1 MEVVVINRLF
11 ARILA
16 VVSVL
21 LIYSFSMS
29 TIALAGDIV
38 TQKPLRVVM
47 DNNYPPFT
55 FYDDKGNLQ
64 GILVDQWALW
74 SKKTGRP
81 VELVGMDWSQA
92 MIEMEAGHFDVIDT
106 IFKNPQ
112 REMIYDFTK
121 PYATLSVP
129 IFFSN
134 SISGI
139 SGIKSLK
146 GFTVAAKSGDNAIDV
161 LKTNGIESV
170 VEYSS
175 YEAIIKAALNK
186 EILVFV
192 ADEPPARYFM
202 AKYGIT
208 EQFNKTESL
217 YSGQFCRAVAK
228 GNAALVK
235 ELDAGFDQITNG
247 DSQEIER
254 KWYGASLISKRTY
267 KWLIVSLFIIGG
279 VVALLIFLNWTL
291 RHQIADKTRDLARL
305 LEEVRRSEG
314 RNRAILAAVPDMI
327 FVLDKNGCFLDY
339 QAAQNEALYVTPD
352 MFIGKTI
359 RDLFPQ
365 ETAHRMMGALSQLVK
380 TGETQVVEYQLMID
394 NELKDYE
401 ARMLPGEDGRILA
414 IVRDVSE
421 QKSKERQI
429 YRMSIEDQLTGVY
442 NRNHF
447 ESELLQYQNRERQSV
462 GVILCDLDGLKL
474 VNDTLGHDPGDQCLK
489 ATASILKKQVGDLGS
504 VSRIGGDE
512 FGVLMPNGN
521 QEDIDA
527 VQDKI
532 LQAIQEYNE
541 SHNSFPISLSFGA
554 SVAKGTFSG
563 IHESVKE
570 ADAKMYRE
578 KLTHKQNS
586 RGEFL
591 KIVKKMLLDR
601 ESDFLE
607 HAEHVKKLSV
617 KLGTRLGIQGES
629 LKDLE
634 LLAEFHDVGKIAVVD
649 GTLQKSEL
657 PSELEWLELK
667 RHTEIGF
674 RIADATPDLRQ
685 IGEYILKH
693 HEWWDGSGYPLGLKG
708 EEIPLICRILA
719 VTDAYD
725 TMTRNRPYR
734 KALSHEEAVEELRRN
749 VGKQFDPEVTRE
761 FIAQLKSEHHE

>member
-1 MEVVVINRLF
+1 MMDKGL
-11 ARILA
+11 ARIIAVLA
-16 VVSVL
+16 VL
-21 LIYSFSMS
+21 FYSLFLVP
-29 TIALAGDIV
+29 ALASAGGLAV
-38 TQKPLRVVM
+38 EKPLRVVM

-55 FYDDKGNLQ
+55 FYDDHGNLQ

-92 MIEMEAGHFDVIDT
+92 MVEMEAGHFDVIDT
-106 IFKNPQ
+106 IFKTPQ
-112 REMIYDFTK
+112 REKLYGFTK
-121 PYATLSVP
+121 PYATLNVP

-139 SGIKSLK
+139 TGITSLK
-146 GFTVAAKSGDNAIDV
+146 GFTVAAKSGDNAIEV
-161 LKTNGIESV
+161 LRSNGIGSI
-170 VEYSS
+170 VEYNS
-175 YEAIIKAALNK
+175 YEAIIKAAVNK

-192 ADEPPARYFM
+192 VDEPPARYYM

-208 EQFNKTESL
+208 EGFNTSESL
-217 YSGQFCRAVAK
+217 YSGQFHRAVAK
-228 GNAALVK
+228 GNVPLIK
-235 ELDAGFDQITNG
+235 ELDAGFDKITKAENL
-247 DSQEIER
+247 EIER
-254 KWYGASLISKRTY
+254 KWYGAPLISKRAY
-267 KWLIVSLFIIGG
+267 KSLAIILFLIGAVVILLLFW
-279 VVALLIFLNWTL
+279 NWTL
-291 RHQIADKTRDLARL
+291 RNRIADKTRDLARVL
-305 LEEVRRSEG
+305 GEVRQSEG

-327 FVLDKNGCFLDY
+327 FVLDKRGFFLDY
-339 QAAQNEALYVTPD
+339 QASQNESLYVSPEL
-352 MFIGKTI
+352 FLGKTI
-359 RDLFPQ
+359 PDLFPP
-365 ETAHRMMGALSQLVK
+365 ETSLRMISALNQLMN
-380 TGETQVVEYQLMID
+380 TGDTQIVDYQLMID

-401 ARMLPGEDGRILA
+401 ARMLPGEDERILA

-421 QKSKERQI
+421 QKNKERQI

-447 ESELLQYQNRERQSV
+447 ESELLLYQNRERQSV

-489 ATASILKKQVGDLGS
+489 ATAGILKEQVGNRGS

-512 FGVLMPNGN
+512 FGILMPNVSH
-521 QEDIDA
+521 EDVD
-527 VQDKI
+527 
-532 LQAIQEYNE
+532 AIQEKILRAIKQYNE
-541 SHNSFPISLSFGA
+541 SHNSFPISLSFGT
-554 SVAKGTFSG
+554 SVAKGTFAG
-563 IHESVKE
+563 IHDSVKE

-578 KLTHKQNS
+578 KLSHKQNS

-591 KIVKKMLLDR
+591 KIVKGMLLDR

-607 HAEHVKKLSV
+607 HADSVKKLSV
-617 KLGTRLGIQGES
+617 ALGRRMGIKAEE

-649 GTLQKSEL
+649 GTLQKTDK

-674 RIADATPDLRQ
+674 RIADASPDLRH

-693 HEWWDGSGYPLGLKG
+693 HEWWNGSGYPLGLKG

-725 TMTRNRPYR
+725 TMSRNRPYR
-734 KALSHEEAVEELRRN
+734 KAMSHEEAVEELLRN
-749 VGKQFDPEVTRE
+749 AGKQFDPEVTGQ
-761 FIAQLKSEHHE
+761 FVAMLKAE

>member
-1 MEVVVINRLF
+1 MMRRKLTRFI
-11 ARILA
+11 
-16 VVSVL
+16 L
-21 LIYSFSMS
+21 LISLL
-29 TIALAGDIV
+29 ILCGALTPSQASSGDAAGQI
-38 TQKPLRVVM
+38 PLKVVM

-55 FYDDKGNLQ
+55 FYDENGNLQ

-81 VELVGMDWSQA
+81 VELTGMDWSQA
-92 MIEMEAGHFDVIDT
+92 MTEMEAGHFDVIDT
-106 IFKNPQ
+106 IFRNPQ
-112 REMIYDFTK
+112 RERIYDFTK
-121 PYATLSVP
+121 PYATLNVP

-139 SGIKSLK
+139 TGIKSLK
-146 GFTVAAKSGDNAIDV
+146 GFTVAAKSGDNAIAV
-161 LKTNGIESV
+161 LRQNGIGSI
-170 VEYSS
+170 VEYTS
-175 YEAIIKAALNK
+175 YEAIIKAAMNK

-192 ADEPPARYFM
+192 VDEPPARYFL

-208 EQFNKTESL
+208 ERFNTSESL
-217 YSGQFCRAVAK
+217 YAGQFHRAVAK
-228 GNAALVK
+228 GRSTLIK
-235 ELDAGFDQITNG
+235 ELEAGFDKITATEYQ
-247 DSQEIER
+247 SIER
-254 KWYGASLISKRTY
+254 KWYGTSLIPKRAY
-267 KWLIVSLFIIGG
+267 KWMAIGLAAIGAAVVLLIVW
-279 VVALLIFLNWTL
+279 NWTL
-291 RHQIADKTRDLARL
+291 RHQITEKTQDLARL
-305 LEEVRRSEG
+305 LEEVRMSEG
-314 RNRAILAAVPDMI
+314 RNRAILEAVPDMI
-327 FVLDKNGCFLDY
+327 FVMDIHGRFMDY
-339 QAAQNEALYVTPD
+339 QACKDEALYVPPEH
-352 MFIGKTI
+352 FLGKTI
-359 RDLFPQ
+359 PELFPP
-365 ETAHRMMGALSQLVK
+365 ETAIRMTNALEQLVATK
-380 TGETQVVEYQLMID
+380 ETQVVDYQLFID

-447 ESELLQYQNRERQSV
+447 EAELLQYQNRERQSV

-474 VNDTLGHDPGDQCLK
+474 VNDTLGHEPGDQCLK
-489 ATASILKKQVGDLGS
+489 ATAAILKKQVGEEGS

-512 FGVLMPNGN
+512 FGILLPNVSH
-521 QEDIDA
+521 EEVDVIKE
-527 VQDKI
+527 KI
-532 LQAIQEYNE
+532 IEAILAYND
-541 SHNSFPISLSFGA
+541 SHNSFPISLSFGI
-554 SVAKGTFSG
+554 SVAKGTFAG
-563 IHESVKE
+563 IHDSVKE

-578 KLTHKQNS
+578 KLTHKQNT

-591 KIVKKMLLDR
+591 RIVKEMLLDR

-607 HAEHVKKLSV
+607 HAEQVKKLSV
-617 KLGTRLGIQGES
+617 RLGTQIGIRPEE

-649 GTLQKSEL
+649 GTLQKKEQ

-674 RIADATPDLRQ
+674 RIADASPDLRH

-693 HEWWDGSGYPLGLKG
+693 HEWWNGSGYPLGIKG

-725 TMTRNRPYR
+725 TMTRDRPYR
-734 KALSHEEAVEELRRN
+734 TALSEKEAIDELRR
-749 VGKQFDPEVTRE
+749 GAGIQFDPDVTRH
-761 FIAQLKSEHHE
+761 FIAMMKSVQNE